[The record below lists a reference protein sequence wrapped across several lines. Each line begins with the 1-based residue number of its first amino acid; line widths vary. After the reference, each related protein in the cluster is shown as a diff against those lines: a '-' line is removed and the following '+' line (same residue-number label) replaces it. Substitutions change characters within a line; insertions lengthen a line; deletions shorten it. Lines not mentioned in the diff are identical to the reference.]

1 MSQDQP
7 QTGMLSDVLQVVIG
21 ALVTA
26 SLGAV
31 GYLHKRFTGTIRQ
44 VAVIEQRLSAEHER
58 GNVLAVSVDD
68 LIGRQHKLETAHV
81 NARHDIDVK
90 LARIETHL
98 VWMRRR
104 MGDDLC
110 ELPSEPDEG
119 SEYGS
124 CRQ

>member
-1 MSQDQP
+1 MSVSQDQP
-7 QTGMLSDVLQVVIG
+7 QTGMLWDVLQVAIG

-26 SLGAV
+26 ALGAV
-31 GYLHKRFTGTIRQ
+31 GYLHKRFTGTIQQ

-81 NARHDIDVK
+81 SARHDIDVK

-119 SEYGS
+119 S
-124 CRQ
+124 